1 MTTVGVSLFRRSP
14 EKITMKIAT
23 FLGLSFLLIASYV
36 LICEAQHPG
45 FQELLI
51 LEENMRDPEN
61 SKERS
66 CAKPRENCNRMNILC
81 CRGECVCPTFGDCF
95 RYGD

>member
-1 MTTVGVSLFRRSP
+1 
-14 EKITMKIAT
+14 MKIAT

-45 FQELLI
+45 FLEHQI

-61 SKERS
+61 SEERS
-66 CAKPRENCNRMNILC
+66 CAKGRETCDRVNILC
-81 CRGECVCPTFGDCF
+81 CRGECVCPIQGNCF
-95 RYGD
+95 CYGV